1 MGPRVLTGGGGRN
14 RRAADLILPVN
25 GLRDRDREWAKVVAL
40 VERARS
46 GRGGML
52 LIEGPQGSGKTA
64 ILASA
69 AEFAL
74 SAGFQHLSGCGDEMA
89 QLIPLGALLPMLG
102 NAVDT
107 LRHAPGQSLDA
118 RLWLLEEV
126 RAVLEQRAGEG
137 QVLVTVDDVQWADPT
152 TLFALRAL
160 PPQLDSHPLAW
171 IIARRSGDVV
181 ERPEDFHPPL
191 ASGLIT
197 KMTLGP
203 LPDASVVDLIADV
216 LGAAPEPELVSL
228 AADAGG
234 NPLLITELVA
244 GLRDEGALEIRG
256 RRAALIH
263 RGLPQRVHAVVRL
276 RLLRLEPSTRDL
288 LGVAAVLG
296 KSFFV
301 DDVAELLGEPPSRL
315 LSALDEALAAGV
327 LDSGPETLSFRQG
340 LVWQVVKQTIPD
352 TMRTALHRQAGDM
365 LLARGGTATEAARH
379 LLVGAQSGDRRAL
392 AGLDRAARETLR
404 TSPQVAVDL
413 ALRAL
418 ELTAPT
424 DPGRFQRA
432 VNAVDAL
439 IAARRL
445 LQAAELARA
454 SLRGDPHTAAGAK
467 LRCSLCWILIHDGRP
482 DEAVKEADEVLID
495 TDLPPE
501 ILAAAEAERLVAWMT
516 IGDLDQVR
524 LMAEHLVSEGT
535 SDSSTL
541 AAARAGL
548 AQMAWEEARLA
559 DAVAHIREAVRCAD
573 AGTAT
578 GNRPRPRVTLSIML
592 QALGRL
598 DEAETVAQEA
608 QAEIVRLGDTV
619 NAAIPS
625 LLGARIHLATGR
637 LDDALLEAQN
647 SQTIAGELGTRL
659 YIPDALGVLA
669 AIELRRGNLNAV
681 EKLVDRLRQ
690 ERVHGVVVGD
700 ARRLLWLD
708 AQLAAARGDRPRAVR
723 LLDAVYQRPRA
734 YVWLMVQHP
743 AAAAWLTRL
752 ALADGRRDKAEAVV
766 AEAERIAAA
775 NEGFPTVVASAA
787 HARGLLDRD
796 LGALRIAASEQPDMW
811 AASSA
816 AEDLGALEG
825 AGSGNRDGA
834 IKSLEHAVT
843 AYERMG
849 AVRDIARTRR
859 RLRRLGVHRRHWKRA
874 DRPVMGW
881 DSLTDTERAVVE
893 LVSQGLTDRQVA
905 TQMFLS
911 AHTINSHLRSVFRK
925 LSINSRVEL
934 AVIVAGR
941 QATTDRNGP
950 EGAN

>member
-1 MGPRVLTGGGGRN
+1 
-14 RRAADLILPVN
+14 
-25 GLRDRDREWAKVVAL
+25 
-40 VERARS
+40 
-46 GRGGML
+46 ML
-52 LIEGPQGSGKTA
+52 LVEGPQGSGKTA

-74 SAGFQHLSGCGDEMA
+74 SAGFQHLSGGGDEMA

-107 LRHAPGQSLDA
+107 LRKAPGQSLDM

-126 RAVLEQRAGEG
+126 RAVLEQRAGKG

-171 IIARRSGDVV
+171 IIARRTGDEV

-191 ASGLIT
+191 VSGQIT
-197 KMTLGP
+197 TMTLGP
-203 LPDASVVDLIADV
+203 LPDASVVELIADV
-216 LGAAPEPELVSL
+216 LGAAPEPALVSL

-244 GLRDEGALEIRG
+244 GLRDEGALEIRD
-256 RRAALIH
+256 RQATLIH

-276 RLLRLEPSTRDL
+276 RLLRLKPPTRDL

-296 KSFFV
+296 KSFLV

-340 LVWQVVKQTIPD
+340 LVWQVVRQTIPD
-352 TMRTALHRQAGDM
+352 TLRTALHRQAGDM
-365 LLARGGTATEAARH
+365 MLARGGSATEAAGH
-379 LLVGAQSGDRRAL
+379 LLKGARSGDHRAL

-404 TSPQVAVDL
+404 ASPQVAVDL

-418 ELTAPT
+418 DLSAPT

-432 VNAVDAL
+432 VVAVNALV
-439 IAARRL
+439 AARRL
-445 LQAAELARA
+445 PQAAELARG
-454 SLRGDPHTAAGAK
+454 SLAGDPRTPAGAQ

-482 DEAVKEADEVLID
+482 EEAVKEADEVLTD

-501 ILAAAEAERLVAWMT
+501 ILGAAEAERLVAWMT
-516 IGDLDQVR
+516 IGDLGQVR
-524 LMAEHLVSEGT
+524 LMSERLVAEGR
-535 SDSSTL
+535 SDRSTL

-548 AQMAWEEARLA
+548 AQVAWEDARLA
-559 DAVAHIREAVRCAD
+559 DAVTHIREAVRHAD
-573 AGTAT
+573 AGTANGHRT
-578 GNRPRPRVTLSIML
+578 RPRITLALML
-592 QALGRL
+592 QALARL
-598 DEAETVAQEA
+598 DEAETVAHEVQG
-608 QAEIVRLGDTV
+608 EIVRLGDTV
-619 NAAIPS
+619 YAAIPS
-625 LLGARIHLATGR
+625 LLGARIHLATGH
-637 LDDALLEAQN
+637 LDDALLEAEN
-647 SQTIAGELGTRL
+647 SQTIAAELGTHL
-659 YIPDALGVLA
+659 YIPEALGVLA
-669 AIELRRGNLNAV
+669 AVELRRGNLNAV

-690 ERVHGVVVGD
+690 ERAHGVVVAD

-723 LLDAVYQRPRA
+723 LLDGVYERPHA
-734 YVWLMVQHP
+734 YVWLMVQQP

-752 ALADGRRDKAEAVV
+752 ALAEGHRDKAEAVV
-766 AEAERIAAA
+766 AEAERIATA
-775 NEGFPTVVASAA
+775 NEGFPTAVASAA

-796 LGALRIAASEQPDMW
+796 LGSLRIAVSEQPDMW

-816 AEDLGALEG
+816 AEDLGVLEDT
-825 AGSGNRDGA
+825 GSGNRDGA
-834 IKSLEHAVT
+834 IKSLEHAVA
-843 AYERMG
+843 AYEQTG

-925 LSINSRVEL
+925 LTINSRVEL

-941 QATTDRNGP
+941 HSTSDRKGP
-950 EGAN
+950 DGAN